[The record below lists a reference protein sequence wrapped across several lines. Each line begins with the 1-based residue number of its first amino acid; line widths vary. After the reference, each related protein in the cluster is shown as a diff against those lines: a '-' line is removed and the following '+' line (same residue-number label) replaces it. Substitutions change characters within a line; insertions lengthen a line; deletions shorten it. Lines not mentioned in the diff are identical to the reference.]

1 MKSSIV
7 ISASSVV
14 SSRGPSSA
22 AREQEKRILESILPP
37 DLRHLIGGR
46 PTTWSSIQVRN
57 CSKSVRRGEIF
68 SKYFQQIESSL
79 KTVASASSE
88 KTGPSASEIA
98 RLNAEKKL
106 FGNQRERIVA
116 EMQRYAATKDPRLR

>member
-1 MKSSIV
+1 M
-7 ISASSVV
+7 A
-14 SSRGPSSA
+14 
-22 AREQEKRILESILPP
+22 
-37 DLRHLIGGR
+37 
-46 PTTWSSIQVRN
+46 T
-57 CSKSVRRGEIF
+57 
-68 SKYFQQIESSL
+68 
-79 KTVASASSE
+79 ASSE